1 MDSLVL
7 PDLLFTPEHA
17 VPNQILRSDPIKIQR
32 TVGVSCEINHN
43 KALTNRI
50 YHDFFSASTNFWYIF
65 ISSATQSLKHVSQHQ
80 ITDGRK
86 LIGYAYRLI
95 FSKVILDYSINLFI
109 SSVSVAFSSFFASS
123 SAFLRIRS

>member
-7 PDLLFTPEHA
+7 SDLLFTPEHA

-65 ISSATQSLKHVSQHQ
+65 ISSVT
-80 ITDGRK
+80 
-86 LIGYAYRLI
+86 
-95 FSKVILDYSINLFI
+95 
-109 SSVSVAFSSFFASS
+109 
-123 SAFLRIRS
+123 

>member
-7 PDLLFTPEHA
+7 SNLLFTPEHA

-32 TVGVSCEINHN
+32 TVGASCEINHN

-50 YHDFFSASTNFWYIF
+50 YHNFFSASTNFWYIF
-65 ISSATQSLKHVSQHQ
+65 ISSATQSLKHIFQYQ

-95 FSKVILDYSINLFI
+95 FSKVILDYSIIYSYL
-109 SSVSVAFSSFFASS
+109 
-123 SAFLRIRS
+123 